1 MMKCLIVDNMHESIL
16 PMLQEINLD
25 ADYRPEI
32 TRKGVLEII
41 KQYQGLIIRSKTV
54 VDQEFIDQAVNL
66 KFIARAGA
74 GIDKLDIQAI
84 EKAGIGVLNA
94 PEGNRNAVAEHV
106 MGMVLSMANNLNKS
120 DKEIRAGIW
129 DREGNRGWELL
140 GKTVGL
146 LGYGFMGMEVA
157 RKMKL
162 MGCNVLAYDKYK
174 SSFSDENVQEVSMS
188 EIYSEADIFSIH
200 VPLTSETKGLVNAD
214 YLTRFKIPI
223 YVVITARGEILVLHD
238 LLQLLKNGNIQGAA
252 LDVLEN
258 EKIIH
263 LPDNQRITF
272 EKLIKSERILF
283 SPHVAGWTFESYIG
297 INETLKKKIQKY
309 IAAINS

>member
-1 MMKCLIVDNMHESIL
+1 MKCLIVDNMHESIL
-16 PMLQEINLD
+16 PMLEEINLE
-25 ADYRPEI
+25 ADYLPEI
-32 TRKGVLEII
+32 TRKEILEII
-41 KQYQGLIIRSKTV
+41 GRYQGLIIRSKTV
-54 VDQEFIDQAVNL
+54 VDQEFIHRADNL

-106 MGMVLSMANNLNKS
+106 MAMVLSMANNLSKS

-129 DREGNRGWELL
+129 DREGNRGWELS
-140 GKTVGL
+140 GKTIGL

-174 SSFSDENVQEVSMS
+174 SSFSDEYVREVSMS
-188 EIYSEADIFSIH
+188 EIYAEADIFSIH
-200 VPLTSETKGLVNAD
+200 VPLTSETKGLINAH
-214 YLTRFKIPI
+214 YLTRFKKPVYI
-223 YVVITARGEILVLHD
+223 VNTARGEILVLHD
-238 LLQLLKNGNIQGAA
+238 LLQLLESGNIQGAA

-258 EKIIH
+258 EKIKH
-263 LPDNQRITF
+263 LPKNQQITF
-272 EKLIKSERILF
+272 ERLIKSEKVLF
-283 SPHVAGWTFESYIG
+283 SPHVAGWTFESYTG
-297 INETLKKKIQKY
+297 INEILKKKIQKY
-309 IAAINS
+309 IMAIKG